1 LCASKRTLMLCGLI
15 AAALLAGSAGLRGAA
30 RPAAADGN
38 NFNPSLA
45 VSVSNPVADSPTEDR
60 VEIHLPAG
68 DLYYS
73 SAMVFGPAARQ
84 VTPSAEFNLGVRHE
98 AVDLVQ
104 HVGLMNG
111 PCNTPVALHFDMLNA
126 TTDKS
131 RTVTYEDGF
140 DDSNGD
146 GNPDFI
152 DMYPDFNDRI
162 LGPAQPYLRQVG
174 IVDVA
179 GTKLLLQFLSYEPG
193 ATVRGRTFD
202 PALGE
207 PIASL
212 LNNTGDPLAAAVPAP
227 GPVTDN
233 CSPEDFTTVA
243 FGTAPDGTVM
253 IKTPK
258 EPGTYTW
265 NILYVARRDADGDG
279 IENTLDPCP
288 LNADPTWD
296 PRAAEAIGPG
306 DADGDGLPSSCDPDD
321 STAVDDEDGDGY
333 LNRGDNCPLVANGV
347 DQAGT
352 AAGNQKDTDS
362 DGVGDACDP
371 NPDDADSEGE
381 AAEVL
386 VSQDVTIA
394 EAVPPVAPQPVAPSP
409 VAAGFADANGARL
422 YYEVYGEGEP
432 LLLIPALGISHVGWA
447 NDVPAYAR
455 EFKVIVFDPRGT
467 GQSSFPEGV
476 DVTMAQQA
484 DDAAALLDA
493 LGVDA
498 AHVYGVSTGGA
509 AAQEMA
515 LRHPEKVRSLIL
527 GATSPGGPHA
537 VPAEDWATAAFVAAL
552 NQGVEAPNF
561 LEVCFSPG
569 YLAEHRPEAI
579 AWLERIAGGPS
590 TRPEAAIAMARA
602 SAGHD
607 TYDRLPSITAPTLV
621 IDGADDPMSPTENSR
636 ILAQRIPGAELVLL
650 EGARLEYRTEKQAE
664 AQAAVLDFLHRHA
677 GQVPAPAPA
686 ALPAAGSGGLL
697 NDNHGGTAIWWYAL
711 AAGAGLLLA
720 AGAWCARKRWLK
732 Q

>member
-1 LCASKRTLMLCGLI
+1 MRTQGVVRLLVLGTVIMV
-15 AAALLAGSAGLRGAA
+15 AALLAGARGLGDAA
-30 RPAAADGN
+30 RPAVAQGDG
-38 NFNPSLA
+38 FHPSLA
-45 VSVSNPVADSPTEDR
+45 VSVSNPAADSPTDDR
-60 VEIHLPAG
+60 IEIHLPAG
-68 DLYYS
+68 DRYYS
-73 SAMVFGPAARQ
+73 SAMAFGPAARQ
-84 VTPSAEFNLGVRHE
+84 VTPSAEFNLGVRHD
-98 AVDLVQ
+98 AVDIV
-104 HVGLMNG
+104 HNVGLMNG
-111 PCNTPVALHFDMLNA
+111 PCNTPVAVHYDMLNA

-179 GTKLLLQFLSYEPG
+179 GTKLLLQFLSYEAG

-207 PIASL
+207 PFASL
-212 LNNTGDPLAAAVPAP
+212 VNNTGDPLAVAVPAP
-227 GPVTDN
+227 GPVTDT
-233 CSPEDFTTVA
+233 CSPEDFTTVG

-288 LNADPTWD
+288 LDPDPTWD
-296 PRAAEAIGPG
+296 PRAAEAKGPG

-321 STAVDDEDGDGY
+321 NKAVDDQDGDGY

-362 DGVGDACDP
+362 DGIGDACDP

-381 AAEVL
+381 ATEVL
-386 VSQDVTIA
+386 VSQDVTIS
-394 EAVPPVAPQPVAPSP
+394 EAVPPVAPQP

-432 LLLIPALGISHVGWA
+432 LLLIPSTIMNHLPWA
-447 NDVPAYAR
+447 DDVPVHAR

-467 GQSSFPEGV
+467 GQSSFPKGV
-476 DVTMAQQA
+476 EPSMALEA

-493 LGVDA
+493 LGVDT
-498 AHVYGVSTGGA
+498 AHVYGISTGGA
-509 AAQEMA
+509 VAQEMA
-515 LRHPEKVRSLIL
+515 LRHPEKIRSLIL
-527 GATSPGGPHA
+527 GATTPGGPHSI
-537 VPAEDWATAAFVAAL
+537 PAEDWALAAFVAAL
-552 NQGVEAPNF
+552 NQGVTAPNF
-561 LEVCFSPG
+561 LEAMFSPG
-569 YLAEHRPEAI
+569 YLAEHRSEAI
-579 AWLERIAGGPS
+579 KAFELPPDYPQTPPEVIAAQAL
-590 TRPEAAIAMARA
+590 AAL
-602 SAGHD
+602 GHD

-621 IDGADDPMSPTENSR
+621 LNGADDPLVPAENAR
-636 ILAQRIPGAELVLL
+636 ILAERIPGAELILL
-650 EGARLEYRTEKQAE
+650 EGARTEYRVEKRAE
-664 AQAAVLDFLHRHA
+664 VEAAVLDFLRRHP
-677 GQVPAPAPA
+677 GQVPAPA
-686 ALPAAGSGGLL
+686 ALPAAGSGGLVAE
-697 NDNHGGTAIWWYAL
+697 HASGVATWWYAL
-711 AAGAGLLLA
+711 AAGGALLLMAGL
-720 AGAWCARKRWLK
+720 AGVRIARSRR
-732 Q
+732 